1 MLIIETIVLCCALFM
16 ACVLGSG
23 TDKKNLRHYAS
34 YPDVVQMHIRELE
47 CYQGQFKEVA
57 ILPHWIA
64 NLFLFAA
71 LFFLL
76 VLPLRQGQFVDNF
89 VALLFLGETV
99 NVFDLVVIDLLWW
112 RNTQRI
118 RLSALPQK
126 QLYQNPQKHIEAF
139 FRAAVMFVLVA
150 LLDGY
155 LLSLF

>member
-1 MLIIETIVLCCALFM
+1 M

-34 YPDVVQMHIRELE
+34 YPDVVQMRIRELE

>member
-16 ACVLGSG
+16 VCVLGSG

-34 YPDVVQMHIRELE
+34 YPDVVQMRIRELE

>member
-1 MLIIETIVLCCALFM
+1 MV
-16 ACVLGSG
+16 CVLGSG

-34 YPDVVQMHIRELE
+34 YPDVVQMRIRELE

>member
-1 MLIIETIVLCCALFM
+1 M
-16 ACVLGSG
+16 
-23 TDKKNLRHYAS
+23 
-34 YPDVVQMHIRELE
+34 
-47 CYQGQFKEVA
+47 
-57 ILPHWIA
+57 PHWIA

>member
-1 MLIIETIVLCCALFM
+1 M

-34 YPDVVQMHIRELE
+34 YPDVVQMRIRELE

-99 NVFDLVVIDLLWW
+99 NVFDLAVIDLLWW

>member
-1 MLIIETIVLCCALFM
+1 M
-16 ACVLGSG
+16 ACLLGSG

-34 YPDVVQMHIRELE
+34 YPDVVQMRIRELE

-139 FRAAVMFVLVA
+139 FRAAVMFVLAA

>member
-1 MLIIETIVLCCALFM
+1 MLVIETIVLCCALFM
-16 ACVLGSG
+16 VCFLGSG
-23 TDKKNLRHYAS
+23 TNKKNLRQYAS
-34 YPDVVQMHIRELE
+34 YPDVVQTRIRELE
-47 CYQGQFKEVA
+47 CYQGQFKEAA

-76 VLPLRQGQFVDNF
+76 VFPLRQGQFVDNF
-89 VALLFLGETV
+89 FALLFLGETL

-112 RNTQRI
+112 RNAQRI
-118 RLSALPQK
+118 RLSAIPQK

-139 FRAAVMFVLVA
+139 LRAAVMFVLVA

-155 LLSLF
+155 LLSLW

>member
-1 MLIIETIVLCCALFM
+1 M
-16 ACVLGSG
+16 
-23 TDKKNLRHYAS
+23 
-34 YPDVVQMHIRELE
+34 
-47 CYQGQFKEVA
+47 
-57 ILPHWIA
+57 PHWIA

-139 FRAAVMFVLVA
+139 FSCRGDVCSGSASRWLFVELILIDSCGCCSYSSYKLRYRSSSCASSSGVFA
-150 LLDGY
+150 
-155 LLSLF
+155 FIK